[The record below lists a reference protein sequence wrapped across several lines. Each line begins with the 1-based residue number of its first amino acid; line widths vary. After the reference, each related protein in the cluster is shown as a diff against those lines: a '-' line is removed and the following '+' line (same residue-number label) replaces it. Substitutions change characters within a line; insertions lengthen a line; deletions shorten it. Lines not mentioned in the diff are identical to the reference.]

1 MGILHATILVDVL
14 TLCFGVG
21 IIFVALLGWERSGIR
36 WLRDL
41 ALTLVGGTVLLMLDI
56 LRIYEITA
64 GWPPVATGRVALA
77 ALSGAGN
84 LLLTIAIPE
93 FVKGIVPLPP
103 SRFRRVIRP
112 IGTVLIPLMGVLN
125 ELIDRAAFHVANDL
139 GLAFLL
145 AVAGACLAIGYRGI
159 TDPETRRLVKG
170 IMWATLATIV
180 VGRLQLV
187 LTGFL
192 GVALELRRVRA
203 AAVLYYLVLL
213 VLVLVYAVKHLFRPS
228 GTADVLP
235 TEEFLRR
242 YDISRRERD
251 IIAMIVQGY
260 PNRVIGDRLFISD
273 RTVKNHISSI
283 YRKTGASNRVQ
294 LLNIV
299 RNSLG
304 SDGSSAVR

>member
-1 MGILHATILVDVL
+1 MGILHVMFLVDVL

-21 IIFVALLGWERSGIR
+21 IIFVALLSWERSGIR

-41 ALTLVGGTVLLMLDI
+41 ALVLVGGTVLLMLDI

-64 GWPPVATGRVALA
+64 RWPPGTTGRIALA
-77 ALSGAGN
+77 TLSGAGN

-112 IGTVLIPLMGVLN
+112 IGTVLIPLMGVLD
-125 ELIDRAAFHVANDL
+125 ELVDRVAFHVANDL

-145 AVAGACLAIGYRGI
+145 AVAGVCLAIGYRRI
-159 TDPETRRLVKG
+159 ADLETRRLIKG

-180 VGRLQLV
+180 AGRGQLV

-192 GVALELRRVRA
+192 GAPLELRRVRV

-213 VLVLVYAVKHLFRPS
+213 ALVLVYAVRYLFRPWGAS
-228 GTADVLP
+228 DVLP
-235 TEEFLRR
+235 SDEFIRR
-242 YDISRRERD
+242 HLISNRERD
-251 IIAMIVQGY
+251 IIAMIVQGHA
-260 PNRVIGDRLFISD
+260 NRLIGERLFISD

-283 YRKTGASNRVQ
+283 YRKTGAANKVQ
-294 LLNIV
+294 LLNMV
-299 RNSLG
+299 RNNPG
-304 SDGSSAVR
+304 SGNSSAVR

>member
-1 MGILHATILVDVL
+1 MGILHGMILVDVL

-21 IIFVALLGWERSGIR
+21 IVFVALLSWERSGIR

-41 ALTLVGGTVLLMLDI
+41 ALVLVGGAVLLMLDI

-64 GWPPVATGRVALA
+64 GWPPAAAGRAALA

-93 FVKGIVPLPP
+93 FVRGIVPLPP
-103 SRFRRVIRP
+103 SRFRSLIRP
-112 IGTVLIPLMGVLN
+112 IGTVLIPLAGVLN
-125 ELIDRAAFHVANDL
+125 ELIDRAALHVANDL

-145 AVAGACLAIGYRGI
+145 AVAGACLAIGYRRI

-170 IMWATLATIV
+170 IMWATLAAIV
-180 VGRLQLV
+180 AGRIQLV

-192 GVALELRRVRA
+192 GISLELRRVRV

-213 VLVLVYAVKHLFRPS
+213 ALVLVYDVRHLFRPA
-228 GTADVLP
+228 GTAVAVPAD
-235 TEEFLRR
+235 EFLRR
-242 YDISRRERD
+242 YGISNRERD

-260 PNRVIGDRLFISD
+260 SNRVIGDRLFISD

-283 YRKTGASNRVQ
+283 YRKTGASNKVQ

-299 RNSLG
+299 RNSPG
-304 SDGSSAVR
+304 